1 MPTTCLCLVVQIE
14 QKLVLV
20 FHSTDFLSM
29 IQIDS
34 KNGNKLLEGKTGL
47 LKRVVGYVVNIL
59 SNPALLLDQEN
70 MVVDFTIMQY
80 QQYFPSIH
88 HIYKQKSQKESLPK
102 NGCLLN
108 LFQ

>member
-1 MPTTCLCLVVQIE
+1 MLCLVVQIE

-34 KNGNKLLEGKTGL
+34 KNGNKLLEGKTGF
-47 LKRVVGYVVNIL
+47 LKRIVGYVVNIL